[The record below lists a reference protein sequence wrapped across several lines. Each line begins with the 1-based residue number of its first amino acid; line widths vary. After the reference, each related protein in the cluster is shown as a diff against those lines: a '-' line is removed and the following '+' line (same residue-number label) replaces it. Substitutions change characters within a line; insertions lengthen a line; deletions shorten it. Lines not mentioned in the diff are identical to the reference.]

1 MNMEGCVW
9 SWDRI
14 ACDWCSVIKSSPALC
29 HPMDCS
35 TPGFSV
41 LHYLLEFA
49 QTHALCQWCYPSISS
64 SVDPFSSCLQSFP
77 GSGSFPM
84 SQLFTS
90 GGQNI
95 GASTSASV
103 LPMNIQGW
111 VPLGLTGLISLLSK
125 GTLKSVLWLKDTE
138 GLDASLFY
146 RTEMERRWGCKVKR
160 P

>member
-64 SVDPFSSCLQSFP
+64 SVDPFSSCLLSFP
-77 GSGSFPM
+77 ASGSFLVN
-84 SQLFTS
+84 QFFAS
-90 GGQNI
+90 GNFSFSI
-95 GASTSASV
+95 SPSNEYS
-103 LPMNIQGW
+103 
-111 VPLGLTGLISLLSK
+111 GLISFSWLVWSCCPRGSRVFFSTTVWKHQFFGTQPSLWSSSHIHTWLL
-125 GTLKSVLWLKDTE
+125 E
-138 GLDASLFY
+138 
-146 RTEMERRWGCKVKR
+146 
-160 P
+160 

>member
-64 SVDPFSSCLQSFP
+64 SVDPFSSCLLSFP
-77 GSGSFPM
+77 ASGSFLVN
-84 SQLFTS
+84 QFFAS
-90 GGQNI
+90 GNFSFSI
-95 GASTSASV
+95 SPSNEYS
-103 LPMNIQGW
+103 
-111 VPLGLTGLISLLSK
+111 GLISFSWLVWSCSPRDSWESSPPSQFKSINSSALSFLYGPDLTSMHDYWK
-125 GTLKSVLWLKDTE
+125 NHSFD
-138 GLDASLFY
+138 
-146 RTEMERRWGCKVKR
+146 
-160 P
+160 